1 MEITGWGSTEY
12 EEAAENLQVAYVPF
26 LSLME
31 CEKFQPKVSNKQMC
45 TFNKDRP
52 VGPCTGIL

>member
-26 LSLME
+26 LSQTE
-31 CEKFQPKVSNKQMC
+31 CAKFHPKVSKKQMC
-45 TFNKDRP
+45 TFNNDRP
-52 VGPCTGIL
+52 VGPCTGNL